1 MERKRKLKIIQLT
14 LLLTGLIIFFL
25 TYSKEI
31 FLVEKNV
38 SSVIAKQEAIKDLN
52 MKDNSS
58 KNIFENIEYSGLDLS
73 GNRYIIKSVSA
84 QTNNIDEN
92 LINMF
97 AVTASFFFK
106 DGTILNIKS
115 ELGEYNNSTFDIK
128 FSKNI
133 IADYEK
139 SSLEAQY
146 AEYSNSL
153 GFLTISDNVIIKD
166 LQGNL
171 VADKLVFD
179 INNQNL
185 KIEKY
190 KDDRISIILK
200 TNEKSF

>member
-73 GNRYIIKSVSA
+73 GNRYIIKSVTA
-84 QTNNIDEN
+84 QTNNLDEN

-106 DGTILNIKS
+106 DGTVLNIKS

>member
-14 LLLTGLIIFFL
+14 LLFTGLIIFFL

-38 SSVIAKQEAIKDLN
+38 PSVIAKQETIKDLN

>member
-1 MERKRKLKIIQLT
+1 MERKKKLKVIQLS
-14 LLLTGLIIFFL
+14 LLFVGVIIFFL
-25 TYSKEI
+25 TYSKDI
-31 FLVEKNV
+31 FLVEKKNLTK
-38 SSVIAKQEAIKDLN
+38 IARQEVLDLN
-52 MKDNSS
+52 IDDNSS
-58 KNIFENIEYSGLDLS
+58 KNIFYNIEYSGLDLS
-73 GNRYIIKSVSA
+73 GNRYKIKAISA
-84 QTNNIDEN
+84 KTNTIDEN
-92 LINMF
+92 LIDMSG
-97 AVTASFFFK
+97 VTATFFFK
-106 DGTILNIKS
+106 DGTILNINS

-153 GFLTISDNVIIKD
+153 GFLTISDNVVIED

>member
-1 MERKRKLKIIQLT
+1 M
-14 LLLTGLIIFFL
+14 
-25 TYSKEI
+25 
-31 FLVEKNV
+31 
-38 SSVIAKQEAIKDLN
+38 
-52 MKDNSS
+52 
-58 KNIFENIEYSGLDLS
+58 
-73 GNRYIIKSVSA
+73 
-84 QTNNIDEN
+84 
-92 LINMF
+92 
-97 AVTASFFFK
+97 
-106 DGTILNIKS
+106 
-115 ELGEYNNSTFDIK
+115 IK

-190 KDDRISIILK
+190 NDDRISIILK

>member
-1 MERKRKLKIIQLT
+1 MKRKKKLKVIQLS
-14 LLLTGLIIFFL
+14 LLFVGVIIFFL

-31 FLVEKNV
+31 FLIEKKTPPEMTKKEV
-38 SSVIAKQEAIKDLN
+38 LELDIE
-52 MKDNSS
+52 DNSN
-58 KNIFENIEYSGLDLS
+58 KNIFYNIEYSGLDLS

-190 KDDRISIILK
+190 NDDRISIILK

>member
-14 LLLTGLIIFFL
+14 LLFTGLIIFFL

-38 SSVIAKQEAIKDLN
+38 PSVIAKQETIKDLN

-73 GNRYIIKSVSA
+73 GNRYIIKSVTA
-84 QTNNIDEN
+84 QTNNLDEN

-97 AVTASFFFK
+97 AVAASFFFK
-106 DGTILNIKS
+106 DGTVLNIKS